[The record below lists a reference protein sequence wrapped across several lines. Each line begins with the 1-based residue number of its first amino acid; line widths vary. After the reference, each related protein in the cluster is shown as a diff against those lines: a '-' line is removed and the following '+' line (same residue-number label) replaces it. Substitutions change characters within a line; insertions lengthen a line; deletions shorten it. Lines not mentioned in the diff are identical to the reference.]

1 MACEINAELLD
12 GLSMS
17 QVFTALSYP
26 VNFLQ
31 QRDSRDGLHQKFFQL
46 SEDMDCM
53 QSMTC

>member
-26 VNFLQ
+26 ANFLQ

-46 SEDMDCM
+46 SEDMDYM